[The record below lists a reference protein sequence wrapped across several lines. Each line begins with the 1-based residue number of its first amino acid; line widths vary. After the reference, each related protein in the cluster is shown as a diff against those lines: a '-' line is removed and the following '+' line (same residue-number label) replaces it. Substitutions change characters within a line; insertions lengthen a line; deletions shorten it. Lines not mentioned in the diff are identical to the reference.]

1 MAQVTTLQRR
11 KGDTYPIAITV
22 TDSSGNALDITGNTY
37 VLYVTAENDPSDETY
52 QLTLVGT
59 LTDAPNGKVEFPLT
73 TGEADTILDSYFVIK
88 QTAGTEITSILEG
101 PFKIEWPDIL
111 IKGTNSYG
119 SLAEADVYFNLSIRS
134 GNWDLFDALKKQ
146 QALVEA
152 TRILD
157 RMPWL
162 GEKESEAQALQFG
175 RTGLTYN
182 GKAIDAA
189 ESLLIAMDAQF
200 EYAYALLTDP
210 KILNAAD
217 ASGSN
222 LKSAKAGSARVE
234 FFRATKGGRLP
245 TAVNDIIGEFKNGS
259 TGGVGL
265 VSGNCDETAFESG
278 QYNKSRG
285 FY

>member
-22 TDSSGNALDITGNTY
+22 TDNSGNALDITGNTY
-37 VLYVTAENDPSDETY
+37 VLYVTAENDPSDEIY
-52 QLTLVGT
+52 QLTLIGN
-59 LTDAPNGKVEFPLT
+59 LTDAANGKVEFPLLQA
-73 TGEADTILDSYFVIK
+73 EADTILDSYFVIK
-88 QTAGTEITSILEG
+88 QTAGTEVTSILEG

-111 IKGTNSYG
+111 VKGTNSYG
-119 SLAEADVYFNLSIRS
+119 SLAEADAYFNVSIRS
-134 GNWDLFDALKKQ
+134 GSWDLFDSLKKQ
-146 QALVEA
+146 QALIEA

-157 RMPWL
+157 RMYWL
-162 GEKESEAQALQFG
+162 GEKESEAQELAFG

-200 EYAYALLTDP
+200 EYAYGLLSNP

-222 LKSAKAGSARVE
+222 LKSAKAGSAKVE

-245 TAVNDIIGEFKNGS
+245 TAVNDIIGDFKGS
-259 TGGVGL
+259 ASGGVGL
-265 VSGNCDETAFESG
+265 VSGNCDESTFEAG
-278 QYNKSRG
+278 QYDKSKG